1 MSEELSAVEESVKE
15 VLIDLMTERVM
26 YVGVQASLMRGVQS
40 SPLTA
45 RGSGPSRPIVEKRTS
60 IEMT

>member
-1 MSEELSAVEESVKE
+1 MYEEISTVEEFVKE

-26 YVGVQASLMRGVQS
+26 SEKVMSVGVQAPLMRGVKA

-45 RGSGPSRPIVEKRTS
+45 HGSRPS
-60 IEMT
+60 